1 MTHLWVLH
9 WSPPLKLAEELNSF
23 SRARMWAHL
32 SPGSG
37 QCIKRNQIG
46 TEEVAQCL
54 RTLLLLQ
61 RTLVWFL
68 VSISDGSQR
77 PVILVPGN
85 PTSSGL
91 PGHLQACGAHKFT
104 QTHICT
110 LKKWIFKKIGLLPAS
125 PAELT
130 FLVWCFV
137 EYLFPDFWASTSPRN
152 LYTNSLVA

>member
-1 MTHLWVLH
+1 MNHLWVLH

-37 QCIKRNQIG
+37 QYIKRNQIG
-46 TEEVAQCL
+46 TEEMAQCV
-54 RTLLLLQ
+54 RTLTALAENPG
-61 RTLVWFL
+61 LVP
-68 VSISDGSQR
+68 SIHINGSQR

-85 PTSSGL
+85 PTPSGL

-110 LKKWIFKKIGLLPAS
+110 LKKWIFKKDRFAPCKPSRVDLPGLMLYRVSLPWLLS
-125 PAELT
+125 I
-130 FLVWCFV
+130 
-137 EYLFPDFWASTSPRN
+137 YQS
-152 LYTNSLVA
+152 